1 MGAQQQNKPAIR
13 FVISGRS
20 GSRIQS
26 RFRCPTK
33 STLAPAAWAGS
44 PRVAGDHAQSQ
55 PYGEYHAL
63 AGCIPYAHLWQ
74 DAKPAAN
81 QPTGRCQCEA
91 GGAPQR
97 FTLYP
102 KRRRPLASILVTKHR
117 LIDKELN
124 MHTGMLWFDNS
135 QTALNIKIQKAVDYY
150 HKKYGRTPDLCL
162 VHPSMLDTQE
172 RNQRQLEDNKLTV
185 RPYRP
190 VLPGHI
196 WIGIED
202 KN

>member
-1 MGAQQQNKPAIR
+1 
-13 FVISGRS
+13 
-20 GSRIQS
+20 
-26 RFRCPTK
+26 
-33 STLAPAAWAGS
+33 
-44 PRVAGDHAQSQ
+44 
-55 PYGEYHAL
+55 
-63 AGCIPYAHLWQ
+63 
-74 DAKPAAN
+74 
-81 QPTGRCQCEA
+81 
-91 GGAPQR
+91 
-97 FTLYP
+97 
-102 KRRRPLASILVTKHR
+102 
-117 LIDKELN
+117 

-162 VHPSMLDTQE
+162 VHPSMLEAQE
-172 RNQRQLEDNKLTV
+172 KNKRTVEINKLTV

>member
-1 MGAQQQNKPAIR
+1 
-13 FVISGRS
+13 
-20 GSRIQS
+20 
-26 RFRCPTK
+26 
-33 STLAPAAWAGS
+33 
-44 PRVAGDHAQSQ
+44 
-55 PYGEYHAL
+55 
-63 AGCIPYAHLWQ
+63 
-74 DAKPAAN
+74 
-81 QPTGRCQCEA
+81 
-91 GGAPQR
+91 
-97 FTLYP
+97 
-102 KRRRPLASILVTKHR
+102 
-117 LIDKELN
+117 

-162 VHPSMLDTQE
+162 VHPSMLEQ
-172 RNQRQLEDNKLTV
+172 NQQRTLEINKLTV